1 MYSNESINVWRYIIF
16 MSSVINF
23 TSLVESVLSIN
34 TFVVVPSA
42 VGVPTSSGYSTFWPA
57 IVILTLC
64 SFALMSQT
72 KQGKET
78 FFAVGHVRDGNENE
92 GVGAFSGLVILQK
105 TADFVCKGI
114 MSRLATLSLNEA
126 SNELFDTGFFAS
138 DRV

>member
-57 IVILTLC
+57 MVILTLC
-64 SFALMSQT
+64 LFALMSQT

-78 FFAVGHVRDGNENE
+78 FLPLGTSETGMKMKA
-92 GVGAFSGLVILQK
+92 LVPSVVL
-105 TADFVCKGI
+105 
-114 MSRLATLSLNEA
+114 
-126 SNELFDTGFFAS
+126 
-138 DRV
+138 